1 MICTDASS
9 DFSAKKDKVT
19 GNNTKLVFEK
29 IPGVSFS
36 ENILERRLNMDIVIA
51 VIVGAIAGVI
61 ITLLIFSTI
70 SAGNLRLD
78 QSISEDDP
86 YLFLELTKSI
96 SAVFKKKFVVLRVRV
111 EDFIPHK

>member
-1 MICTDASS
+1 
-9 DFSAKKDKVT
+9 
-19 GNNTKLVFEK
+19 
-29 IPGVSFS
+29 
-36 ENILERRLNMDIVIA
+36 MDIVIA

-70 SAGNLRLD
+70 SAGNLRVD

-96 SAVFKKKFVVLRVRV
+96 RRIS
-111 EDFIPHK
+111 E